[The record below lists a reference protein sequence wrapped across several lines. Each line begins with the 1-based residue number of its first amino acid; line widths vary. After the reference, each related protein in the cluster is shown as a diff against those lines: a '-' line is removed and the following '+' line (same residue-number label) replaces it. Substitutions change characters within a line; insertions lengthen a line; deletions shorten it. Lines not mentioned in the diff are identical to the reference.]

1 MLYRIFTFVS
11 TLALQNQDS
20 QNYLR
25 DQKRPQSVNMI
36 AEISTTLDFLLRYF
50 NLKMV
55 KRSVDEGSNQTAGA
69 FTWTK
74 DFSKPASALLTD
86 EVDATRII
94 ELVDVLRVGFGTLK
108 GKLLLYMWIHV

>member
-1 MLYRIFTFVS
+1 
-11 TLALQNQDS
+11 
-20 QNYLR
+20 
-25 DQKRPQSVNMI
+25 MI

-74 DFSKPASALLTD
+74 DFSKPTSALLTD

-108 GKLLLYMWIHV
+108 GELLLCVYIRRVVVCIVYVCVCIVC